1 MSSDLLQQF
10 LRGALA
16 MGCFVAGLFFLRF
29 YRQSRDRIFLF
40 FVTAF
45 WLLAAHWV
53 GLAVVNPAAETRHY
67 LFVVRLLAF
76 VALIFG
82 ILDKNRRSRAG

>member
-1 MSSDLLQQF
+1 MSPEVLNQF
-10 LRGALA
+10 LRGALV

-29 YRQSRDRIFLF
+29 YRQSRDRIFVF
-40 FVTAF
+40 FVAAF
-45 WLLAAHWV
+45 WLLAAHWI

-76 VALIFG
+76 VALLVG
-82 ILDKNRRSRAG
+82 ILDKNRRSRAA